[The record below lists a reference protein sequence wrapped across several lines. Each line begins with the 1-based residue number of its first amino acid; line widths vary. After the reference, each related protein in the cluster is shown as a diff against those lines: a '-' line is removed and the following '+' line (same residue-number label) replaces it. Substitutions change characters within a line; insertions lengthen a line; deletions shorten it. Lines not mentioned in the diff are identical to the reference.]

1 MTESTGYLDMNKKNL
16 CHPNKIN
23 QLSFVL
29 FFKKGIFVF
38 QTEPN
43 SIDRS
48 IASNPKK
55 PPTQIPKKH
64 SSIHWLLLAST
75 RKKKI
80 SMLFSK
86 KKFFFPPPT
95 GIRTHIKKILV
106 SPTACAKRA
115 PRPPIPRARAR
126 ARRRRRR
133 RCCCPPTP
141 PSHRIGIGKKRGVSN
156 LGIDKNPIGIK
167 PLYEPQP
174 FEPAIPFFSTN
185 WSAVSHPSQRVIPL
199 RHVSV
204 TKCPLF
210 ADLSPRSPF
219 PRPVS
224 GFPNKNT

>member
-55 PPTQIPKKH
+55 TSHPNPQETLFHPLSPTRFDPKK
-64 SSIHWLLLAST
+64 
-75 RKKKI
+75 KK
-80 SMLFSK
+80 FPCFFPK

-115 PRPPIPRARAR
+115 PRPPIPRAR
-126 ARRRRRR
+126 
-133 RCCCPPTP
+133 PPP
-141 PSHRIGIGKKRGVSN
+141 PPPPPPLLLPTNTTISSNRDRKKERGI
-156 LGIDKNPIGIK
+156 
-167 PLYEPQP
+167 EPRYRQK
-174 FEPAIPFFSTN
+174 SDRYQT
-185 WSAVSHPSQRVIPL
+185 
-199 RHVSV
+199 SV
-204 TKCPLF
+204 
-210 ADLSPRSPF
+210 
-219 PRPVS
+219 
-224 GFPNKNT
+224 